1 MVRVMVRV
9 RVRCK
14 VRIRIRVRV
23 RVRVWWERRRR
34 TNKKYAR
41 ASRLEVN
48 CKQLSLTATR
58 GEREGGGGER
68 KSGG

>member
-14 VRIRIRVRV
+14 VRV
-23 RVRVWWERRRR
+23 RVRVWWERSRR
-34 TNKKYAR
+34 TNKKFTR

-58 GEREGGGGER
+58 GGREGGVG
-68 KSGG
+68 SGRVEGK